1 MRAIIAGGT
10 GFIGR
15 ELVRELRE
23 HGWEIL
29 ILSRNPGK
37 VAAVF
42 ENGGVIGMPWDNG
55 GWTDVLGPDTA
66 VVNLA
71 GENIAA
77 GRWTAKR
84 KRRIL
89 ESRLKAGER
98 INQAVERAGSAPGV
112 LIQAS
117 AVGYYGP
124 RGSTPVDEYAESGT
138 GFLADV
144 ARQWE
149 ASTAGLE
156 KKGVRRC
163 VIRTG
168 MVLGN
173 GGALPRMLP
182 SFRYY
187 LGGPPG
193 TGLQGVSWIHLRDE
207 VRAIRFLLENPEANG
222 PYNLCAPVPV
232 NFRKF
237 AHILGTI
244 LDRPYKAP
252 VPAFALRLLF
262 GEMADELLLSGQFA
276 LPDRLTRAGFEFEF
290 PELEDALRDVLRQ
303 FPRP

>member
-1 MRAIIAGGT
+1 VRAIIAGGT

-37 VAAVF
+37 VASVF

-55 GWTDVLGPDTA
+55 GWTDVIGPDTA

-98 INQAVERAGSAPGV
+98 INQAVEQANAAPGV

-124 RGSTPVDEYAESGT
+124 RGSTPVNEYTEPGT

-156 KKGVRRC
+156 QKGTRRC

-168 MVLGN
+168 MVLGH
-173 GGALPRMLP
+173 GGALPKMLP
-182 SFRYY
+182 SFRRY
-187 LGGPPG
+187 LGGHPG

-207 VRAIRFLLENPEANG
+207 VRAIRFLMENPDASG

-237 AHILGTI
+237 AHILGTV
-244 LDRPYKAP
+244 LNKPYKTP

-262 GEMADELLLSGQFA
+262 GEMADELLLSGQFV
-276 LPDRLTRAGFEFEF
+276 LPERLTQAGFEFEF
-290 PELEDALRDVLRQ
+290 PELEDALRDVLR
-303 FPRP
+303 

>member
-55 GWTDVLGPDTA
+55 WADLLGPDTA

-71 GENIAA
+71 GENIAG
-77 GRWTAKR
+77 GRWTRNR
-84 KRRIL
+84 KQRIL
-89 ESRLKAGER
+89 QSRVRAGER
-98 INQAVERAGSAPGV
+98 ILRAVERTGAAPGV

-124 RGSTPVDEYAESGT
+124 RGTSPVNEYAESGS

-144 ARQWE
+144 CRQWE
-149 ASTAGLE
+149 ASTSILE
-156 KKGVRRC
+156 KLGTRRC
-163 VIRTG
+163 ILRTG

-182 SFRYY
+182 PFKYY

-193 TGLQGVSWIHLRDE
+193 TGLQGVSWIHLKDE
-207 VRAIRFLLENPEANG
+207 VRAIRFLMENPEASG
-222 PYNLCAPVPV
+222 PYNLCAPNPV
-232 NFRKF
+232 NFAKF

-244 LDRPYKAP
+244 LNRPYKTP
-252 VPAFALRLLF
+252 VPPFALRLLF
-262 GEMADELLLSGQFA
+262 GQMAEEVLLSGQLA
-276 LPDRLTRAGFEFEF
+276 LPERLTQAGFEFTF
-290 PELEDALRDVLRQ
+290 PDLADALRDVLR
-303 FPRP
+303 

>member
-42 ENGGVIGMPWDNG
+42 DNGGVIGMPWDNG
-55 GWTDVLGPDTA
+55 WTDALGPDTA
-66 VVNLA
+66 IVNLA
-71 GENIAA
+71 GENIAG
-77 GRWTAKR
+77 GRWTRKR
-84 KRRIL
+84 KQRIL
-89 ESRLKAGER
+89 QSRVKAGER
-98 INQAVERAGSAPGV
+98 ILQAVKRTGAAPGV

-124 RGSTPVDEYAESGT
+124 RGTTPINEYAESGS

-144 ARQWE
+144 CRQWE
-149 ASTAGLE
+149 ASTAPFEEMGT
-156 KKGVRRC
+156 RRC
-163 VIRTG
+163 AIRTG

-182 SFRYY
+182 PFKFY

-193 TGLQGVSWIHLRDE
+193 DGLQGVSWIHLRDE
-207 VRAIRFLLENPEANG
+207 ARAIRFLMENPETSG
-222 PYNLCAPVPV
+222 PYNLCAPTPV
-232 NFRKF
+232 NFAKF

-244 LDRPYKAP
+244 LNRPYKTP
-252 VPAFALRLLF
+252 VPPFALRLLF
-262 GEMADELLLSGQFA
+262 GQMADEVLLSGQLA
-276 LPDRLTRAGFEFEF
+276 LPERLTKAGFTSEF
-290 PELEDALRDVLRQ
+290 PDLADALRDVLR
-303 FPRP
+303 

>member
-37 VAAVF
+37 VASVF

-55 GWTDVLGPDTA
+55 WTDLLGPDTA

-71 GENIAA
+71 GENIAG
-77 GRWTAKR
+77 GRWTGKR
-84 KRRIL
+84 KQRIL
-89 ESRLKAGER
+89 QSRVQAGER
-98 INQAVERAGSAPGV
+98 ILQAVERSGSAPGI

-124 RGSTPVDEYAESGT
+124 RGTTPLNEYAESGT
-138 GFLADV
+138 GFLAEV
-144 ARQWE
+144 CRQWE
-149 ASTAGLE
+149 ASTAPLE
-156 KKGVRRC
+156 RMGTRRC
-163 VIRTG
+163 IVRTG

-182 SFRYY
+182 PFKYY

-193 TGLQGVSWIHLRDE
+193 DGLQGVSWIHLKDE
-207 VRAIRFLLENPEANG
+207 VRAIRFLMENPETSG
-222 PYNLCAPVPV
+222 PYNLCAPTPV
-232 NFRKF
+232 NFAKF
-237 AHILGTI
+237 AHVLGTV
-244 LDRPYKAP
+244 LHRPYKTP
-252 VPAFALRLLF
+252 VPPFALRLLF
-262 GEMADELLLSGQFA
+262 GQMADEVLLSGQLA
-276 LPDRLTRAGFEFEF
+276 LPERLTKAGFEFKF
-290 PELEDALRDVLRQ
+290 PDLEAALRDVLR
-303 FPRP
+303 

>member
-37 VAAVF
+37 VASVF

-98 INQAVERAGSAPGV
+98 INQAVEQANAAPGV

-124 RGSTPVDEYAESGT
+124 RGSTPVNEYTEPGT

-156 KKGVRRC
+156 QKGTRRC

-168 MVLGN
+168 MVLGH
-173 GGALPRMLP
+173 GGALPKMLP
-182 SFRYY
+182 SFRRY
-187 LGGPPG
+187 LGGHPG

-207 VRAIRFLLENPEANG
+207 VRAIRFLMENPDASG

-237 AHILGTI
+237 AHILGTV
-244 LDRPYKAP
+244 LNKPYKTP

-262 GEMADELLLSGQFA
+262 GEMADELLLSGQFV
-276 LPDRLTRAGFEFEF
+276 LPERLTQAGFEFEF
-290 PELEDALRDVLRQ
+290 PELEDALRNVLR
-303 FPRP
+303 

>member
-23 HGWEIL
+23 HCWEIL

-55 GWTDVLGPDTA
+55 DWPDVLGPDTA
-66 VVNLA
+66 IVNLA
-71 GENIAA
+71 GENIAG
-77 GRWTAKR
+77 GRWTRKR

-98 INQAVERAGSAPGV
+98 IIQAVEQAGVAPGV
-112 LIQAS
+112 LIQGS

-124 RGSTPVDEYAESGT
+124 CGTSLIDEYAESGT

-144 ARQWE
+144 ARRWE
-149 ASTAGLE
+149 ASTSILE
-156 KKGVRRC
+156 KKGTRRC
-163 VIRTG
+163 IIRTG
-168 MVLGN
+168 MVLGH

-182 SFRYY
+182 PFKYY

-193 TGLQGVSWIHLRDE
+193 SGLQGVSWIHIKDE
-207 VRAIRFLLENPEANG
+207 VRAIRFLMENPETRG
-222 PYNLCAPVPV
+222 PYNLCAPNPA
-232 NFRKF
+232 NFNKF

-244 LDRPYKAP
+244 LNRPYKTP
-252 VPAFALRLLF
+252 VPPFALRLLF
-262 GEMADELLLSGQFA
+262 GQMADEVLLSGQFA
-276 LPDRLTRAGFEFEF
+276 LPDRLTKAGFTFEF
-290 PELEDALRDVLRQ
+290 PDLAEALRDALR
-303 FPRP
+303 

>member
-37 VAAVF
+37 VASVF

-55 GWTDVLGPDTA
+55 GWTDVIGPDTA

-98 INQAVERAGSAPGV
+98 INQAVEQANAAPGV

-124 RGSTPVDEYAESGT
+124 RGSTPVNEYTEPGT

-156 KKGVRRC
+156 QKGTRRC

-168 MVLGN
+168 MVLGH
-173 GGALPRMLP
+173 GGALPKMLP
-182 SFRYY
+182 SFRRY
-187 LGGPPG
+187 LGGHPG

-207 VRAIRFLLENPEANG
+207 VRAIRFLMENPDASG

-237 AHILGTI
+237 AHILGTV
-244 LDRPYKAP
+244 LNKPYKTP

-262 GEMADELLLSGQFA
+262 GEMADELLLSGQFV
-276 LPDRLTRAGFEFEF
+276 LPERLTQAGFEFEF
-290 PELEDALRDVLRQ
+290 PELEDALRDVLR
-303 FPRP
+303 

>member
-37 VAAVF
+37 VASVF

-55 GWTDVLGPDTA
+55 GWTDVIGPDTA

-98 INQAVERAGSAPGV
+98 INQAVEQANAAPGV

-124 RGSTPVDEYAESGT
+124 RGSTPVNEYTEPGT

-156 KKGVRRC
+156 QKGTRRC

-168 MVLGN
+168 MVLGH
-173 GGALPRMLP
+173 GGALPKMLP
-182 SFRYY
+182 SFRRY
-187 LGGPPG
+187 LGGHPG

-207 VRAIRFLLENPEANG
+207 VRAIRFLMENPDASG

-237 AHILGTI
+237 AHILGTV
-244 LDRPYKAP
+244 LNKPYKTP

-262 GEMADELLLSGQFA
+262 GEMADELLLSGQFV
-276 LPDRLTRAGFEFEF
+276 LPERLTQAGFEFEF
-290 PELEDALRDVLRQ
+290 PELEDSLRDVLR
-303 FPRP
+303 